1 MCDNSDIVLGCS
13 SEPRVRTVRPSCN
26 AIRSTHLYVHS
37 YPTRLN
43 FACDSARAQ
52 YSCGLLTA
60 PITALSNHS
69 AIHARCHLIVQEL
82 HDRRPV
88 QATTGISRLRLLLQC
103 GARRRRTGDLPLYI
117 FEK

>member
-1 MCDNSDIVLGCS
+1 M
-13 SEPRVRTVRPSCN
+13 RTVRPSCN

-52 YSCGLLTA
+52 CSCDLLTA

-69 AIHARCHLIVQEL
+69 AIHARCHLILQEL

-88 QATTGISRLRLLLQC
+88 QATTSISRLRLLLQNEDRAAEGQC

>member
-1 MCDNSDIVLGCS
+1 M
-13 SEPRVRTVRPSCN
+13 
-26 AIRSTHLYVHS
+26 
-37 YPTRLN
+37 
-43 FACDSARAQ
+43 
-52 YSCGLLTA
+52 
-60 PITALSNHS
+60 
-69 AIHARCHLIVQEL
+69 VQEL